1 MTIVIR
7 TRGGNV
13 PANNPN
19 SNGSTRRGSI
29 GR

>member
-13 PANNPN
+13 PANNTN
-19 SNGSTRRGSI
+19 SGSTRRGSI

>member
-7 TRGGNV
+7 TRGGNA
-13 PANNPN
+13 PANTTNT
-19 SNGSTRRGSI
+19 SSTRRGSI

>member
-7 TRGGNV
+7 TRGGSV
-13 PANNPN
+13 PANTNN
-19 SNGSTRRGSI
+19 TSSTRRGSI

>member
-13 PANNPN
+13 PANNATTN
-19 SNGSTRRGSI
+19 STRRGSI